1 MALIGLNLNLLNG
14 ALLDPIPTIIKKVA
28 EKAQIKNL
36 DGKSIKEQLYKDALS
51 SLTIFYNFTQAVQSE
66 LRLVIEKLSLSTI
79 GTKEMF
85 EDFNLEMINE
95 NLWMLEL
102 INQLSREVNR
112 CCDCSFLYLY
122 QNIFETSFK
131 IIYHITFFI
140 FLYIKII

>member
-95 NLWMLEL
+95 NLRKLEL
-102 INQLSREVNR
+102 INQLSKK
-112 CCDCSFLYLY
+112 S
-122 QNIFETSFK
+122 
-131 IIYHITFFI
+131 
-140 FLYIKII
+140 